1 MFNSIIEKLKVVY
14 LLHKHVSFTSS
25 FLSNR
30 KDNERESE
38 RERDTYRKVN
48 KNKKEQND

>member
-1 MFNSIIEKLKVVY
+1 MFNSIIEKHKVVY
-14 LLHKHVSFTSS
+14 LLHNHVSFTSS

-38 RERDTYRKVN
+38 RERNTYRKVN
-48 KNKKEQND
+48 